1 MFHPLEE
8 DMAKLTDAEVEHRV
22 MDLSKKYFAAQRLGK
37 PELLTQLAT
46 FVTIYKEEMSKR
58 NRERTAQELDGDLGQ
73 LINVN
78 K

>member
-8 DMAKLTDAEVEHRV
+8 DLGKLTDAEVEHRV

-58 NRERTAQELDGDLGQ
+58 NRERTTQELDSDLGQ
-73 LINVN
+73 FINVN

>member
-8 DMAKLTDAEVEHRV
+8 DLTQLTDSEVEAKV
-22 MDLSKKYFAAQRLGK
+22 QELSRKYFAAQRLGK
-37 PELLTQLAT
+37 PELLTQIAT
-46 FVTIYKEEMSKR
+46 FVTIYRQEMSRRYLEKSKM
-58 NRERTAQELDGDLGQ
+58 ALDGDLDQ

>member
-58 NRERTAQELDGDLGQ
+58 NRERIAQELDGDLGQ

>member
-1 MFHPLEE
+1 MFHPLEG
-8 DMAKLTDAEVEHRV
+8 DLSKLSDSEVESRV

-46 FVTIYKEEMSKR
+46 FVTIYKEELSKR
-58 NRERTAQELDGDLGQ
+58 HRDRTRQELNGDLDQ

-78 K
+78 N

>member
-1 MFHPLEE
+1 MFHPLEG
-8 DMAKLTDAEVEHRV
+8 DLSKLSDSEVESCV
-22 MDLSKKYFAAQRLGK
+22 MDLSRKYFAAQRLGK

-46 FVTIYKEEMSKR
+46 FVTIYKEELSKR
-58 NRERTAQELDGDLGQ
+58 HRERTRQELNGDLDQ

>member
-8 DMAKLTDAEVEHRV
+8 DLGKLTDAEVEHRV

-58 NRERTAQELDGDLGQ
+58 NRERTAQELDSDLGQ
-73 LINVN
+73 FINVN

>member
-8 DMAKLTDAEVEHRV
+8 DLTKLTDAEVEYRV
-22 MDLSKKYFAAQRLGK
+22 MDLSKKYFTAQRLGK
-37 PELLTQLAT
+37 PELLTQIAT
-46 FVTIYKEEMSKR
+46 FVTIYKEEISKR
-58 NRERTAQELDGDLGQ
+58 NRERTSKELDGDLDQ

>member
-8 DMAKLTDAEVEHRV
+8 DLTKLSDAEVEHRV
-22 MDLSKKYFAAQRLGK
+22 MDLSRKYFAAQRLGK
-37 PELLTQLAT
+37 PELLTQIAT

-58 NRERTAQELDGDLGQ
+58 HRERTRQELDTDLDQ